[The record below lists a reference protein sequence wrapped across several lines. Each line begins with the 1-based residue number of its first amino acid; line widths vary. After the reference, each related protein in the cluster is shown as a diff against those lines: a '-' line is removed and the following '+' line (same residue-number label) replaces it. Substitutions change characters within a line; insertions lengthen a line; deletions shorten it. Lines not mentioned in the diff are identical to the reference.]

1 MATFAFASENLSLH
15 YCVIVEKSKS
25 LFAFSFAAVRLVA
38 MSNTKYDVILIGAG
52 PAGYFAAYELNK
64 LCPQLKIALI
74 DGGNPIEKRHCPVLE
89 HKIRTCPLNPKGYS
103 ECFPACS
110 ITSGF
115 GGAGAYSDGKFN
127 ITTEFGGWLTDYI
140 SEEELLDVINYIDG
154 INLHFGATETITDPN
169 TPIVKQIE
177 RRAMAA
183 GLKLLRS
190 NVRHLGTE
198 ENLKI
203 LTRISNYLK
212 ERIDMFFGVKAKDI
226 IVKEDRVCGVILE
239 DGRQFDA
246 DYVSLSIGREGSKWL
261 NEILEKRG
269 VKMSQTQVDIGVRV
283 ECPNL
288 VMEEINENL
297 YEGKFI
303 YQTKTG
309 QTVRTFCSNP
319 GGHVVVEN
327 YEGVVNVNGHSY
339 GDAKLSSKYTNFA
352 LLVSH
357 HFSEPF
363 KEPNEYAKKVSSLAN
378 QLACGGVIVQRF
390 GDIRLGRRSTEK
402 RIREG
407 FIRPTLKEA
416 VPGDLTLCMPHKTI
430 QAIVEMIEVLDKVTP
445 GIATEHTLLYGVEA
459 KYYSAHPEIDNNL
472 EVKQIANL
480 YVGGDGA
487 GLTRGLAQAGASGVL
502 IARDIAKKYSN

>member
-1 MATFAFASENLSLH
+1 MT
-15 YCVIVEKSKS
+15 
-25 LFAFSFAAVRLVA
+25 
-38 MSNTKYDVILIGAG
+38 YDVILVGAG

-64 LCPQLKIALI
+64 LNPNLKIALI
-74 DGGNPIEKRHCPVLE
+74 DAGNPIEKRRCPVLQ
-89 HKIRTCPLNPKGYS
+89 HQLQKCPQNAKGYGG
-103 ECFPACS
+103 CFPACS

-140 SEEELLDVINYIDG
+140 EPDELLKVINYVDR
-154 INLHFGATETITDPN
+154 INLDFGATHTITDPN
-169 TPIVKQIE
+169 TPAVKRIE
-177 RRAMAA
+177 KRAMAA

-190 NVRHLGTE
+190 KVRHLGTE

-203 LTRISNYLK
+203 LTRISEYLST
-212 ERIDMFFGVKAKDI
+212 RIDMIFGTRVQDI
-226 IVKEDRVCGVILE
+226 IVE
-239 DGRQFDA
+239 DGVVEGVVLANGKELRGT
-246 DYVSLSIGREGSKWL
+246 YVSLSVGREGSRWL
-261 NEILEKRG
+261 SEILEKRG
-269 VKMSQTQVDIGVRV
+269 VPMNQTQVDIGVRV

-288 VMEEINENL
+288 VMEEINKHL
-297 YEGKFI
+297 YEGKFL
-303 YQTKTG
+303 YQTKAG
-309 QTVRTFCSNP
+309 SMVRTFCSNP

-339 GDAKLSSKYTNFA
+339 SDASLFSENTNFA

-363 KEPNEYAKKVSSLAN
+363 KAPNEYAKKVSSLAN

-407 FIRPTLKEA
+407 FVRPTLKEA
-416 VPGDLTLCMPHKTI
+416 VPGDLTLCMPEKTM
-430 QAIVEMIEVLDKVTP
+430 QAIIEMIEVLDKVTP

-459 KYYSAHPEIDNNL
+459 KYYSAHPDITPYF
-472 EVKQIANL
+472 EVKAIHNL

-487 GLTRGLAQAGASGVL
+487 GLTRGLAQAGASGIL
-502 IARDIAKKYSN
+502 IARAIAKRFE